1 MDGIWYV
8 HGHNGCQIQGRG
20 IPISGKPPW
29 KFPEFPGIPNA
40 SPGIPGIRAGTGD
53 WSYSCFLRDLAY
65 FRTYCLLATYRSI
78 TQRLGTWIH
87 ATQPQ
92 QRHISE
98 LHRLSL
104 GLELYP

>member
-40 SPGIPGIRAGTGD
+40 SPGIPGIR
-53 WSYSCFLRDLAY
+53 
-65 FRTYCLLATYRSI
+65 
-78 TQRLGTWIH
+78 
-87 ATQPQ
+87 
-92 QRHISE
+92 
-98 LHRLSL
+98 
-104 GLELYP
+104 LELETGVTVAFSEISPTSEPTVYWPLTAQ